1 MLHTAMRDIHYTI
14 RTSERSRRLRISITP
29 NSDVIVTRPRRISER
44 TARQF
49 VRTHDAW
56 IQRAL
61 KKVQARQAA
70 LLRAPVPWKGTRA
83 EFQQHKTSARLLVL
97 QRIRHFN
104 QLYQFSYR
112 SIVIRNQRTR
122 WGSCS
127 RARRLNF
134 NYRLVF
140 LPPELADYVIVHELC
155 HLQEMNHSRRFW
167 MLVAT
172 ALPHYAALR
181 RQLHQRYPLHG

>member
-1 MLHTAMRDIHYTI
+1 MHDMRYTI
-14 RTSERSRRLRISITP
+14 RTSTRSRRLRISITH
-29 NSDVIVTRPRRISER
+29 SGDVIVTRPRRVSER
-44 TARQF
+44 AAHQF
-49 VRTHDAW
+49 VRTHREW

-61 KKVQARQAA
+61 KKVQTRQAA

-83 EFQQHKTSARLLVL
+83 EFQQHKKSARLLVEE
-97 QRIRHFN
+97 RITHFN
-104 QLYQFSYR
+104 QLYQLSYR
-112 SIVIRNQRTR
+112 AIAIRNQRSR

-140 LPPELADYVIVHELC
+140 LPTELADYVIVHELC

-167 MLVAT
+167 MLVAK
-172 ALPHYAALR
+172 ALPHYAELR
-181 RQLHQRYPLHG
+181 RLLHQRYPLQG